1 MVVSFTAFNGGI
13 DMALTKSQQ
22 LVYDY
27 LCATMA
33 ERAVPPSVREIC
45 AATGL
50 RSTSTVH
57 SHLKSLEAM
66 GYITRD
72 AGLNRSIHIAGAAAA
87 KQVPI
92 LGKVTAGLPIL
103 AVEDIE
109 GYIPYPDKSG
119 KELFALHVDGFSMKN
134 AGILDGDYVIAE
146 KTPVAE
152 NGEIALNMITDAES
166 GFYDGLSFHRI
177 IAGFMMQGGDP
188 LGNGTGGSENNIV
201 GEFSSNGIDNDLSH
215 ERGVI
220 SMARSSDP
228 NSASSQF
235 FICHEDSDFLDGD
248 YAAFGVVTEGLDVV
262 DAVCTEAQPTD
273 SNGTIPA
280 EAQPVIKTIT
290 IRTK

>member
-1 MVVSFTAFNGGI
+1 
-13 DMALTKSQQ
+13 MASLTKSQQ

-27 LCATMA
+27 LCSTMA

-57 SHLKSLEAM
+57 SHLKSLEALA
-66 GYITRD
+66 YITRD
-72 AGLNRSIHIAGAAAA
+72 AGLNRSIHIVGASAA

-119 KELFALHVDGFSMKN
+119 KELFALHVDGLSMIN

-152 NGEIALNMITDAES
+152 NGEIVVGMIGDEATVKR
-166 GFYDGLSFHRI
+166 FYKEKGTFRLQPENPDFEPI
-177 IAGFMMQGGDP
+177 I
-188 LGNGTGGSENNIV
+188 
-201 GEFSSNGIDNDLSH
+201 
-215 ERGVI
+215 
-220 SMARSSDP
+220 SD
-228 NSASSQF
+228 
-235 FICHEDSDFLDGD
+235 E
-248 YAAFGVVTEGLDVV
+248 
-262 DAVCTEAQPTD
+262 
-273 SNGTIPA
+273 
-280 EAQPVIKTIT
+280 IT
-290 IRTK
+290 ILGKVIAVIRYY

>member
-1 MVVSFTAFNGGI
+1 
-13 DMALTKSQQ
+13 MASLTKSQQ

-27 LCATMA
+27 LCSTMA

-57 SHLKSLEAM
+57 SHLKSLEAL

-72 AGLNRSIHIAGAAAA
+72 AGLNRSIHIVGASAA

-119 KELFALHVDGFSMKN
+119 KELFALHVDGLSMIN
-134 AGILDGDYVIAE
+134 ACILDGDYVIAE

-152 NGEIALNMITDAES
+152 NGEIVVGMIGDEATVKR
-166 GFYDGLSFHRI
+166 FYKEKGTFRLQPENPDFEPI
-177 IAGFMMQGGDP
+177 I
-188 LGNGTGGSENNIV
+188 
-201 GEFSSNGIDNDLSH
+201 
-215 ERGVI
+215 
-220 SMARSSDP
+220 SD
-228 NSASSQF
+228 
-235 FICHEDSDFLDGD
+235 E
-248 YAAFGVVTEGLDVV
+248 
-262 DAVCTEAQPTD
+262 
-273 SNGTIPA
+273 
-280 EAQPVIKTIT
+280 IT
-290 IRTK
+290 ILGKVIAVIRYY

>member
-1 MVVSFTAFNGGI
+1 
-13 DMALTKSQQ
+13 MASLTKSQQ

-27 LCATMA
+27 LCSTIA

-57 SHLKSLEAM
+57 SHLKSLEAL

-72 AGLNRSIHIAGAAAA
+72 AGQNRSIHIVGASAA

-119 KELFALHVDGFSMKN
+119 KELFALHVDGLSMIN

-152 NGEIALNMITDAES
+152 NGEIVVGMIGDEATVKR
-166 GFYDGLSFHRI
+166 FYKEKGTFRLQPENPDFEPI
-177 IAGFMMQGGDP
+177 I
-188 LGNGTGGSENNIV
+188 
-201 GEFSSNGIDNDLSH
+201 
-215 ERGVI
+215 
-220 SMARSSDP
+220 SD
-228 NSASSQF
+228 
-235 FICHEDSDFLDGD
+235 E
-248 YAAFGVVTEGLDVV
+248 
-262 DAVCTEAQPTD
+262 
-273 SNGTIPA
+273 
-280 EAQPVIKTIT
+280 IT
-290 IRTK
+290 ILGKVIAVIRYY